1 VNESGRDG
9 PRTLQTCRIPGCPVC
24 GASGTTLYD
33 DLADRL
39 FGAPG
44 LWRMVRCSGS
54 ACGLLWL
61 DPAPLLGD
69 LELAY
74 KSYYTHARA
83 AVRPLAVRTL
93 LRWMKE
99 GHYATRFGYVVH
111 GAAMKRWLALA
122 LRARPHLAG
131 RLDHLIMRLP
141 PCPGGRVLD
150 VGCGEG
156 RTLEQLQDLGWQV
169 EGVDFDPGAVHSAA
183 ARGITVRL
191 GTIVDQHYPDSSFDA
206 VVHRHVLEHVPDPI
220 AFLAEC
226 RRVLRPDGRLVLLTP
241 NAKSLGHARFGAD
254 WRGLEPPRH
263 LQVFTPDALRRAA
276 ERAGLRVDT
285 LGTIADGAAFIHAQ
299 SRLVR
304 GEAGASPDDGAARRF
319 ENEERRCLARDPWA
333 GEELW
338 LTATH
343 D

>member
-1 VNESGRDG
+1 VSEPGRDG
-9 PRTLQTCRIPGCPVC
+9 PRTCRIPGCPVC

-33 DLADRL
+33 DLADHL

-61 DPAPLLGD
+61 DPAPLPGD

-74 KSYYTHARA
+74 ESYYTHAQA
-83 AVRPLAVRTL
+83 AVRPLAVRTI
-93 LRWMKE
+93 LRWVKE
-99 GHYATRFGYVVH
+99 GHYATRFGYVVR
-111 GAAMKRWLALA
+111 GVAVKRLLAFA
-122 LRARPHLAG
+122 LLARPHFAEW
-131 RLDHLIMRLP
+131 LDNLIMRLP

-156 RTLEQLQDLGWQV
+156 RTLEQLRDLGWQV
-169 EGVDFDPGAVHSAA
+169 EGVDFDSRAVRNAET
-183 ARGITVRL
+183 RGIPARL
-191 GTIVDQHYPDSSFDA
+191 GTLADQHYPDSSFDA
-206 VVHRHVLEHVPDPI
+206 VIHRHVLEHVPDPV
-220 AFLAEC
+220 ALLAEC
-226 RRVLRPDGRLVLLTP
+226 RRVLKPDGRLVLLTP

-276 ERAGLRVDT
+276 ETAGLRVGTLDT
-285 LGTIADGAAFIHAQ
+285 TAAGAAFIHAQ
-299 SRLVR
+299 SRLLS
-304 GEAGASPDDGAARRF
+304 GDAGASPDDGAARRF
-319 ENEERRCLARDPWA
+319 EHEERQRLARDPWA

-338 LTATH
+338 LTATR

>member
-1 VNESGRDG
+1 VSEPGRDG
-9 PRTLQTCRIPGCPVC
+9 PRTCRIPGCPVC

-33 DLADRL
+33 DLADHL

-61 DPAPLLGD
+61 DPAPLPAD
-69 LELAY
+69 LKLAY
-74 KSYYTHARA
+74 ESYYTHAQA
-83 AVRPLAVRTL
+83 AVRPLAVRTI
-93 LRWMKE
+93 LRWVKE
-99 GHYATRFGYVVH
+99 GHYATRFGYVVR
-111 GAAMKRWLALA
+111 GVAVKRLLAFA
-122 LRARPHLAG
+122 LLARPHFAEW
-131 RLDHLIMRLP
+131 LDNLIMRLP

-156 RTLEQLQDLGWQV
+156 RTLEQLRDLGWQV
-169 EGVDFDPGAVHSAA
+169 EGVDFDSRAVRNAET
-183 ARGITVRL
+183 RGIPARL
-191 GTIVDQHYPDSSFDA
+191 GTLADQHYPDSSFDA
-206 VVHRHVLEHVPDPI
+206 VVHRHVLEHVPDPVGL
-220 AFLAEC
+220 LAEC
-226 RRVLRPDGRLVLLTP
+226 RRVLKPDGRLVLLTP

-276 ERAGLRVDT
+276 ETAGLRVGT
-285 LGTIADGAAFIHAQ
+285 LNTTAAGAAFIHAQ
-299 SRLVR
+299 SRLLS
-304 GEAGASPDDGAARRF
+304 GDAGASPDDGAARRF
-319 ENEERRCLARDPWA
+319 EHEELQRLARDPWA

-338 LTATH
+338 LTATR